1 MLVSSRFQVYFTL
14 LCKTFKLSL
23 TVLVRYRCVI
33 VFSLAGRNPLSFLF
47 KKDGN
52 ELILSI
58 LSFPSSNKLFL
69 TRSTLY
75 IILSYLTGLNPLWLT
90 ITYRPLWSPVLLHV
104 LIYDKDK
111 FMGYK
116 HFRSPLLTLSLLIYF
131 PPVTKMFQF
140 TGYYFYLFWIS
151 PLGNLGFL
159 ISPPSFS
166 FFLRPFLLHPSHPSV
181 TSINFSHGPGL

>member
-1 MLVSSRFQVYFTL
+1 MLVSYRFQVYFTL

-33 VFSLAGRNPLSFLF
+33 VFSLAGRNPLSFLL

-58 LSFPSSNKLFL
+58 LSFPYSNKLFL

-75 IILSYLTGLNPLWLT
+75 IILSYLTGLNPLWLLL
-90 ITYRPLWSPVLLHV
+90 TYRPLWSPVLLLVQIH
-104 LIYDKDK
+104 DKDK

-116 HFRSPLLTLSLLIYF
+116 HFRSPLLTLSLLIFF

-140 TGYYFYLFWIS
+140 TGYYFIYF
-151 PLGNLGFL
+151 GFL
-159 ISPPSFS
+159 
-166 FFLRPFLLHPSHPSV
+166 H
-181 TSINFSHGPGL
+181 